1 MSGDSYYFGRTVNM
15 HGGTHNTGMVNHDPE
30 SAAACPAD
38 PALAEAVREL
48 VALLEELREQVP
60 PLTARSIDDALPALS
75 ADSGAAPPEER
86 HRALMA
92 VAGIAATVGAIGQPV
107 LDAVRAVLEL
117 LAV

>member
-1 MSGDSYYFGRTVNM
+1 MSGDSYYFGKTVNM
-15 HGGTHNTGMVNHDPE
+15 HGGTRNTGMVNHGSEP
-30 SAAACPAD
+30 AAAQPAD

-48 VALLEELREQVP
+48 TALLRELRQNVS
-60 PLTARSIDDALPALS
+60 PLTAQSIDDSLPAIS
-75 ADSGAAPPEER
+75 ADPGAGRPEER

-92 VAGIAATVGAIGQPV
+92 VAGIAATAGAIGQPV

>member
-15 HGGTHNTGMVNHDPE
+15 HGGTHNTGMVNHGPDPA
-30 SAAACPAD
+30 SVRPAD

-48 VALLEELREQVP
+48 VVLLAELREQVS
-60 PLTARSIDDALPALS
+60 PLTARSLDDALPALA
-75 ADSGAAPPEER
+75 ADSDAVPPEER

-92 VAGIAATVGAIGQPV
+92 VAGIAATAGALGQPV

-117 LAV
+117 LAA